1 MSLVYCPR
9 THAYFGHPPYPLHE
23 LIAKNVR
30 VVLGTDSRAS
40 NPDLSLLAELRFVV
54 EAFPALKPQVILEMA
69 TRRGA
74 EALGQESRAGS
85 ITAGKDANL
94 VAVPLFEKESG
105 NADDLLAS
113 SLASDLTPSQVWYRG
128 VAIG

>member
-9 THAYFGHPPYPLHE
+9 THDYFGHPPYPLHD
-23 LIAKNVR
+23 LLAKHVR

-40 NPDLSLLAELRFVV
+40 NPDLSLLAEMRFLA
-54 EAFPALKPQVILEMA
+54 EAFPGLKPHVVLEMA

-74 EALGQESRAGS
+74 EALGQESASGS
-85 ITAGKDANL
+85 ITAGKYANL
-94 VAVPLFEKESG
+94 VALPLIEKGSG

-113 SLASDLTPSQVWYRG
+113 ILASGVTPSHVWYRG
-128 VAIG
+128 AAIG